1 LVTVR
6 SIADKL
12 YEQASGSRSAVSA
25 NTTLW
30 VEPKMGNQRLARQIK
45 RRDVAGLAPV
55 INERCQ
61 GPGHIDE
68 SDIAHSESNGL
79 VVMVHC

>member
-25 NTTLW
+25 NTTLR
-30 VEPKMGNQRLARQIK
+30 VEPKMGNQRLA
-45 RRDVAGLAPV
+45 A
-55 INERCQ
+55 N
-61 GPGHIDE
+61 
-68 SDIAHSESNGL
+68 
-79 VVMVHC
+79 